1 MQVEKVPTANGIDDI
16 KLIGENE
23 LERQFIKQLAEAGT
37 LSCISREVADS
48 VLFRPISVTPELS
61 SYVSTK
67 NSIGKYDFIVRQNA
81 DFIRDLKFEKPIG
94 TPLDLTQ
101 YSAIKLQVKHSK
113 SAPPIIELALG
124 SGLIISGV
132 DSNVLKVSMTAAQ
145 TKLLSCESYYY
156 DVLTATLTSNIYPLE
171 GKITVKNTGTR

>member
-16 KLIGENE
+16 KLIGEND

-37 LSCISREVADS
+37 LSCISREVSDS
-48 VLFRPISVTPELS
+48 VMFRPISVTPELS

-67 NSIGKYDFIVRQNA
+67 NSIGKYDFIVRQNENHNV
-81 DFIRDLKFEKPIG
+81 DLKFSSD
-94 TPLDLTQ
+94 TSPLNLTQ
-101 YSAIKLQVKHSK
+101 YLAIKLQIKHSK

-124 SGLIISGV
+124 SGLLISGV
-132 DSNVLKVSMTAAQ
+132 GLNILKVSMTAEQ
-145 TKLLSCESYYY
+145 TKLLTCESYYY
-156 DVLTATLTSNIYPLE
+156 DVLTATPTSNVYHLE

>member
-67 NSIGKYDFIVRQNA
+67 NSIGKYDFIVRQNETHNV
-81 DFIRDLKFEKPIG
+81 DLKFSSDAA
-94 TPLDLTQ
+94 PLDLTQ

-113 SAPPIIELALG
+113 SAPPIIELAIG
-124 SGLIISGV
+124 SGLIISGL

-145 TKLLSCESYYY
+145 TKLLTCESYYY
-156 DVLTATLTSNIYPLE
+156 DVLTATLTSNIYHLE

>member
-67 NSIGKYDFIVRQNA
+67 NSIGKYDFIVRQNETHNV
-81 DFIRDLKFEKPIG
+81 DLKFSSYAD
-94 TPLDLTQ
+94 PLDLTQ

-124 SGLIISGV
+124 SGLAISGV